1 MNFNAFT
8 IQLTQYISQNHPDKI
23 EDKEFIESRGQQ
35 AATVFADCS
44 RQGMNLEECSRQ
56 ANKVLYAG
64 LHFSPYRMIMD
75 IIQTNCTHLPL
86 TDEGRHSL
94 AMTLLD
100 ICKPHISTYLTPEN
114 WDSFEGS
121 YQYHRVRLQ
130 TKRMINQYL
139 DDNGF

>member
-64 LHFSPYRMIMD
+64 LHFSPYRMIKENSD
-75 IIQTNCTHLPL
+75 GTPYYSKKRFEELQYIAELNIV
-86 TDEGRHSL
+86 G
-94 AMTLLD
+94 
-100 ICKPHISTYLTPEN
+100 KISTMSISGFVNYYSSHSSGFNIGITLGWFMFNERF
-114 WDSFEGS
+114 FE
-121 YQYHRVRLQ
+121 
-130 TKRMINQYL
+130 
-139 DDNGF
+139 